1 MILLRL
7 FYCAYRSFETFRG
20 KSLLVN
26 PADTDRKG
34 KEQYTTNDRMDTQ
47 LISRKLIDGRL
58 DSITIRNIERE
69 EL

>member
-1 MILLRL
+1 
-7 FYCAYRSFETFRG
+7 
-20 KSLLVN
+20 VN